1 MVDKGL
7 KKHTIRCAHLEE
19 IDQVAR
25 KIIKNAGN
33 NKVWLFEGEMGAGK
47 TTLIKAICEA
57 FGVVD
62 LVNSPTFS
70 IVNEYRNE
78 QDDIFYHFDF
88 YRLKDITEAID
99 IGAEEYFDSGDYCFI
114 EWPSKV
120 EQILPEEVL
129 RVNVTIEGKDER
141 LVELIRYE

>member
-7 KKHTIRCAHLEE
+7 MTHTIKHAHLEE
-19 IDQVAR
+19 IDQVAHE
-25 KIIKNAGN
+25 IIKHAGDH
-33 NKVWLFEGEMGAGK
+33 KIWLFEGEMGAGK
-47 TTLIKAICEA
+47 TTLIKAVCKA
-57 FGVVD
+57 FGVADV
-62 LVNSPTFS
+62 VNSPTFS

-88 YRLKDITEAID
+88 YRLNDITEAID